1 MLDGLL
7 SLKMSSGP
15 SRSFANLQGGL
26 KIQVGGMMKRSH
38 SFARLCQGW
47 LVLPVLASFL
57 FLPPLLQTADAALK
71 TGDAF
76 PSIAVSDRQGKAVML
91 QDEFKGRVVII
102 HFWATWCPF
111 CIKEIRALE
120 SIYGIYREK
129 GLVPFSVNVGEDS
142 QTIASFL
149 KSEPVSYP
157 ILMDRNS
164 EAARQCGVTG
174 LPMTFI
180 CDRNGVIRY
189 KIIGEITKTGIERL
203 LATMFQ

>member
-1 MLDGLL
+1 MKL
-7 SLKMSSGP
+7 SY
-15 SRSFANLQGGL
+15 SFTRIY
-26 KIQVGGMMKRSH
+26 K
-38 SFARLCQGW
+38 GW
-47 LVLPVLASFL
+47 LVVPVLASFL
-57 FLPPLLQTADAALK
+57 FPSPLLQTADAALK

-76 PSIAVSDRQGKAVML
+76 PKTTVSDRLGKSVAL
-91 QDEFKGRVVII
+91 PDDFKGQVVLI

-129 GLVPFSVNVGEDS
+129 GLVPFSVNVGEDN

-149 KSEPVSYP
+149 KKDTVTYP
-157 ILMDRNS
+157 ILMDPDS

-174 LPMTFI
+174 LPTTFI
-180 CDRNGVIRY
+180 CDRNGVIKY

-203 LATMFQ
+203 LATLL